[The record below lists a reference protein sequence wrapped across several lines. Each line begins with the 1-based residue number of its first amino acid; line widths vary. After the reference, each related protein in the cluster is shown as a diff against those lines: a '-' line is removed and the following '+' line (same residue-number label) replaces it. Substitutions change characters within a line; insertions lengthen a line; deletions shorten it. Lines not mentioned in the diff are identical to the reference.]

1 MDRLLRP
8 FIRDWWGILLLLLAW
23 QAWVVLSGLNAI
35 VMPRPLDVVADI
47 ATNLPVYLPALGI
60 SLAAAA
66 FGLVGGFMLGLGLGI
81 LTWASTIAAGMLTPV
96 TVLFSSVPVV
106 TLIPILAR
114 LFGYGPGTVV
124 AITVIISF
132 FPAFVFSSAGLRALP
147 PGSADLFR
155 VLGASR
161 WRVLTS
167 LALPAAMPNLA
178 VALRIGAAHAL
189 LAAMVAEYLMGSSG
203 LGAMFAAAKS
213 ELNTER
219 ALGASLI
226 VAAISLTLYLL
237 SLRVEHWARA
247 RYG

>member
-1 MDRLLRP
+1 MRGVSAIL
-8 FIRDWWGILLLLLAW
+8 RDWWGVGLILLAW

-35 VMPRPLDVVADI
+35 VMPHPLDVVADL
-47 ATNLPVYLPALGI
+47 ATGLPDYLPALGV
-60 SLAAAA
+60 SLSAALA
-66 FGLVGGFMLGLGLGI
+66 GLAGGFLLGLGLGI
-81 LTWASTIAAGMLTPV
+81 LTWASPVAAGLLTPV

-106 TLIPILAR
+106 TLIPVLAR

-124 AITVIISF
+124 AITVVISF
-132 FPAFVFSSAGLRALP
+132 FPAFVFSSAGLRSLP

-161 WRVLTS
+161 WRVLLS
-167 LALPAAMPNLA
+167 LALPAAMPSLA

-213 ELNTER
+213 DLRTER

-226 VAAISLTLYLL
+226 VAGVSLMLYLL
-237 SLRVEHWARA
+237 SLRAERWARA
-247 RYG
+247 RFG

>member
-1 MDRLLRP
+1 MRALSTIL
-8 FIRDWWGILLLLLAW
+8 RDWWGLGLILLAW

-35 VMPRPLDVVADI
+35 VMPHPVDVLADL
-47 ATNLPVYLPALGI
+47 ATGLPDYLPALAV
-60 SLAAAA
+60 SLSAALA
-66 FGLVGGFMLGLGLGI
+66 GLAGGFALGLALGI
-81 LTWASTIAAGMLTPV
+81 LTWASPVAAGLLTPV

-106 TLIPILAR
+106 TLIPVLAR
-114 LFGYGPGTVV
+114 VFGYGPGTVV
-124 AITVIISF
+124 AITVVISF

-161 WRVLTS
+161 WRVLLS

-213 ELNTER
+213 DLRTER

-226 VAAISLTLYLL
+226 VAGVSLMLYLL
-237 SLRVEHWARA
+237 SLRAERWARA
-247 RYG
+247 RFG